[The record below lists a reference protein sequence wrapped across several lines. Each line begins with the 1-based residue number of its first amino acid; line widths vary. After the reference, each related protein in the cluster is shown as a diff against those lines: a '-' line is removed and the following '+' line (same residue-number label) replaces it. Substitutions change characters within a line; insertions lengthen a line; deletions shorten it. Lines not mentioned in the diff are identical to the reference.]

1 MSNSTLNNIIFI
13 VSLITSEGAPS
24 GYVYTRLAQR
34 ITLED
39 YNNALWLAKTAGY
52 IEENN
57 YYLTLTPDGL
67 KIREKI
73 EAIVVDAQ

>member
-1 MSNSTLNNIIFI
+1 MSNATLNNIIFI
-13 VSLITSEGAPS
+13 ISLITSEGAPS
-24 GYVYTRLAQR
+24 GHVYARLAQR

-73 EAIVVDAQ
+73 EAIVVDAP